1 MDTSRH
7 SLSALFD
14 QLGLPSDRAGIDSF
28 VTGHKLAVGQS
39 LADAPF
45 WNRAQAT
52 FLRDALLED
61 SDWAEEAD
69 ELAVLLSR

>member
-1 MDTSRH
+1 MDTSHH

-14 QLGLPSDRAGIDSF
+14 QLGLPSDKSGIDHF
-28 VTGHKLAVGQS
+28 VTSHRLAVGQP
-39 LADAPF
+39 LPDAPF
-45 WNRAQAT
+45 WNKAQST

-69 ELAVLLSR
+69 ELAVLLSK

>member
-14 QLGLPSDRAGIDSF
+14 QLGMPSGKSDIERF
-28 VTGHKLAVGQS
+28 VTNNRLAVGQP
-39 LADAPF
+39 LPDAPF
-45 WNRAQAT
+45 WNQAQSA

-69 ELAVLLSR
+69 ELAVLLSK